1 MTLDDW
7 IKWLE
12 LQRHNSVLILTDEQA
27 SEILK
32 YLKKLHE
39 SNEFKEPHINE
50 LQEEIRRLQRWLN
63 QPNNILPVSPPVSPV
78 WENPFR
84 Y

>member
-7 IKWLE
+7 IKRLE
-12 LQRHNSVLILTDEQA
+12 LQRHDSVVILTNEEA

-32 YLKKLHE
+32 YLKELHK
-39 SNEFKEPHINE
+39 SNQVYINE
-50 LQEEIRRLQRWLN
+50 LQEEIRRLQRKLY
-63 QPNNILPVSPPVSPV
+63 QPNTILPVPPA
-78 WENPFR
+78 WKNPFW

>member
-12 LQRHNSVLILTDEQA
+12 LQNYNSKVILTGEQA

-32 YLKKLHE
+32 FLKELHK
-39 SNEFKEPHINE
+39 FKQITIDE
-50 LQEEIRRLQRWLN
+50 LQEEIRRLQRELD
-63 QPNNILPVSPPVSPV
+63 QPNVILPVPPA
-78 WENPFR
+78 WKNPFW